1 MTSVV
6 WLRQYWY
13 DEALVWNSTDFW
25 GISYVN
31 IPSNEVWL
39 PDTVLYNSVGN
50 DHNQLMTNVVINSA
64 GYVTWMA
71 PRVFRSS
78 CNIDIYYFPFDDQKC
93 LLEFGSWTYGG
104 YDVNTTTESV
114 PPSLTYFVHNDEWVL
129 LDIGDKQEDIY
140 YVCCPEPYPLVTF
153 TIYVRRRS
161 MYYLIFLVSPCLL
174 FSIMTILGFYLP
186 PEAGERVGLG
196 ITVLLAFTVFLLMV
210 SELMPPTS
218 SAVPL
223 IGKSH
228 YHHPTSS
235 SYVITVLLAFTVF
248 LLMVSELMPPTSSA
262 VPLIGKSQY
271 HHPTS
276 SPYVITVLLAFTV
289 FLLMVS
295 ELMPP
300 TSSAVSL
307 SIIILHHHTTSSP
320 YVITVLLAFTVFL
333 LMESELMPP
342 TSSAVSII
350 ILHHHTTSSHYV
362 ITVLLAFTVF
372 LLMVSELMPPTSSA
386 VPLIGKSQYHHPT
399 SSHYVITVL
408 LAFTVFLL
416 MVSELMPPT
425 SSAVPLIGKSQ
436 YHHPTSSYYVITYV
450 ITVLLAFTVFLLMVS
465 ELMPPTSSAVSLSII
480 ILHHRTT
487 SSHYVITVLLAFTVF
502 LLMVSELMPPTSSAV
517 PLIVCYYGVT
527 IMLLIMDAEQAV
539 FSPFCYYGVTI
550 MLVMFAT
557 FMTILI
563 LNLHHTDPSCRPVP
577 PWVRCAFLHG
587 LGRVFCTR
595 PHRTAAPPGV
605 DVSLSNCTELEFLCE
620 EYENEIRV
628 TSPDNGK
635 NKKVEDAHA
644 CPERYAALLRALR
657 MLMRELHHH
666 VMKCQQMSAANESR
680 DNDWKRVARVLDKLC
695 VALFTFTTVV
705 TAVAVLLKVPHINL

>member
-1 MTSVV
+1 MLSRRCFGFALCACLVKVVFGDFEARKLKNHLLLNYDPGLRPVTDVTHQTTVEVGIDFRQVIEIDEKNQIMTSVV

-223 IGKSH
+223 IGKS
-228 YHHPTSS
+228 
-235 SYVITVLLAFTVF
+235 
-248 LLMVSELMPPTSSA
+248 
-262 VPLIGKSQY
+262 
-271 HHPTS
+271 
-276 SPYVITVLLAFTV
+276 
-289 FLLMVS
+289 
-295 ELMPP
+295 
-300 TSSAVSL
+300 
-307 SIIILHHHTTSSP
+307 
-320 YVITVLLAFTVFL
+320 
-333 LMESELMPP
+333 
-342 TSSAVSII
+342 
-350 ILHHHTTSSHYV
+350 
-362 ITVLLAFTVF
+362 
-372 LLMVSELMPPTSSA
+372 
-386 VPLIGKSQYHHPT
+386 
-399 SSHYVITVL
+399 
-408 LAFTVFLL
+408 
-416 MVSELMPPT
+416 
-425 SSAVPLIGKSQ
+425 Q
-436 YHHPTSSYYVITYV
+436 YHHPTSSYYVIT
-450 ITVLLAFTVFLLMVS
+450 LR
-465 ELMPPTSSAVSLSII
+465 
-480 ILHHRTT
+480 HHR
-487 SSHYVITVLLAFTVF
+487 A
-502 LLMVSELMPPTSSAV
+502 A
-517 PLIVCYYGVT
+517 G
-527 IMLLIMDAEQAV
+527 
-539 FSPFCYYGVTI
+539 
-550 MLVMFAT
+550 
-557 FMTILI
+557 
-563 LNLHHTDPSCRPVP
+563 
-577 PWVRCAFLHG
+577 LHG
-587 LGRVFCTR
+587 L
-595 PHRTAAPPGV
+595 PADGV
-605 DVSLSNCTELEFLCE
+605 
-620 EYENEIRV
+620 
-628 TSPDNGK
+628 
-635 NKKVEDAHA
+635 
-644 CPERYAALLRALR
+644 
-657 MLMRELHHH
+657 
-666 VMKCQQMSAANESR
+666 
-680 DNDWKRVARVLDKLC
+680 
-695 VALFTFTTVV
+695 
-705 TAVAVLLKVPHINL
+705 

>member
-1 MTSVV
+1 MDQAGSRAVFGDFEARQLKSHLMLNYDPGLRPVTDVTHQTTVEVGIDFRQVIEIDEKNQIMTSVV

-25 GISYVN
+25 DISYVN

-114 PPSLTYFVHNDEWVL
+114 PPSLTYFVHNDEWEL
-129 LDIGDKQEDIY
+129 LAIGDKHEDIF

-153 TIYVRRRS
+153 TIYIRRRS

-223 IGKSH
+223 I
-228 YHHPTSS
+228 
-235 SYVITVLLAFTVF
+235 V
-248 LLMVSELMPPTSSA
+248 
-262 VPLIGKSQY
+262 
-271 HHPTS
+271 
-276 SPYVITVLLAFTV
+276 
-289 FLLMVS
+289 
-295 ELMPP
+295 
-300 TSSAVSL
+300 
-307 SIIILHHHTTSSP
+307 
-320 YVITVLLAFTVFL
+320 
-333 LMESELMPP
+333 
-342 TSSAVSII
+342 
-350 ILHHHTTSSHYV
+350 
-362 ITVLLAFTVF
+362 
-372 LLMVSELMPPTSSA
+372 
-386 VPLIGKSQYHHPT
+386 
-399 SSHYVITVL
+399 
-408 LAFTVFLL
+408 
-416 MVSELMPPT
+416 
-425 SSAVPLIGKSQ
+425 
-436 YHHPTSSYYVITYV
+436 
-450 ITVLLAFTVFLLMVS
+450 
-465 ELMPPTSSAVSLSII
+465 
-480 ILHHRTT
+480 
-487 SSHYVITVLLAFTVF
+487 
-502 LLMVSELMPPTSSAV
+502 
-517 PLIVCYYGVT
+517 
-527 IMLLIMDAEQAV
+527 
-539 FSPFCYYGVTI
+539 CYYGVTI

-563 LNLHHTDPSCRPVP
+563 LNLHHTDPSCRPLP
-577 PWVRCAFLHG
+577 PWVRRAFLHG
-587 LGRVFCTR
+587 LGRVFCTG
-595 PHRTAAPPGV
+595 PHQAKAPPGV

-628 TSPDNGK
+628 TDNGK
-635 NKKVEDAHA
+635 NKNVEDAHA
-644 CPERYAALLRALR
+644 PDKRYVALLRALR
-657 MLMRELHHH
+657 MLMRELHLH
-666 VMKCQQMSAANESR
+666 VIKCQQMSAANESR